1 MISKDTK
8 KLLNDVYELDSEVY
22 TEEEMELLL
31 NTIINNNKKKV
42 ELVEE
47 KLNISDSLDKKES

>member
-8 KLLNDVYELDSEVY
+8 KFLNDVYELDSKLY
-22 TEEEMELLL
+22 TEEEIEILI